1 MSELFLGKFRTKSM
15 RLKGHDYS
23 NSGIYCV
30 TILTNAAISFFG
42 KINESKMH
50 LSPAGKIISEN
61 WQRLP
66 ERFAS
71 VSLDE
76 YVIMP
81 DHFHGILI
89 IYHPRKDAIYRVSSP
104 KNNTDVQFSS
114 PMSNMEDQSS
124 SQKVEHIESQ
134 KSKGGI
140 TKNHNPMISQNS
152 LSYYIR
158 WFKGKSTYQIRSA
171 FPNLKFSWHPGYYD
185 TIIRDKKALCA
196 ARKYI
201 KNNPITWEKRHM
213 SF

>member
-1 MSELFLGKFRTKSM
+1 MSELFIGKFRTKSM
-15 RLKGHDYS
+15 RLKGYDYS
-23 NSGIYCV
+23 NSGIYFV

-42 KINESKMH
+42 KINENKMH
-50 LSPAGKIISEN
+50 LSPAGKIILEN

-89 IYHPRKDAIYRVSSP
+89 IYHPGKDAIYRVSSP
-104 KNNTDVQFSS
+104 KNNTVVH
-114 PMSNMEDQSS
+114 SS
-124 SQKVEHIESQ
+124 SLKVEHIESQ

-171 FPNLKFSWHPGYYD
+171 LPNLKFSWHPGYYD

-196 ARKYI
+196 ARMYI
-201 KNNPITWEKRHM
+201 KNNPITWEKRHV